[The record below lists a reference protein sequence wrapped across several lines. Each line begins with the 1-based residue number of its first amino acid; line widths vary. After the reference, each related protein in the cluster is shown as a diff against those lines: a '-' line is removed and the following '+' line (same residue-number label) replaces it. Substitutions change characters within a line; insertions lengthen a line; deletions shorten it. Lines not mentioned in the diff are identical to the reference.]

1 MVPTVPGRQ
10 GEGRG
15 GEGREGKGY
24 RKVKEKVVGVGHHPI
39 TVVVPEIIII
49 LCLPLNYPLAGVLL
63 LLLLPGG
70 RERVHPVQPGFR
82 F

>member
-1 MVPTVPGRQ
+1 MG
-10 GEGRG
+10 
-15 GEGREGKGY
+15 GKGY

-49 LCLPLNYPLAGVLL
+49 LCLPLNYPLAGF

-70 RERVHPVQPGFR
+70 RERVHLVQPGFR